1 MSAQAAATPELGG
14 FRLESGDVGSVDIRS
29 REELGRR
36 LLESRFE
43 ARIVFHLPRDYA
55 KIIYSSIT
63 PEIEDIPSRRTSV
76 SMRLI
81 DEGLSMRIRAS
92 DPVALRAALNSFLRF
107 IDSILE
113 TLHQLDFLMKR
124 TKR

>member
-124 TKR
+124 TKQ

>member
-1 MSAQAAATPELGG
+1 MSAQAAATSELGG
-14 FRLESGDVGSVDIRS
+14 FRLEFGDVGSVDIRS

-124 TKR
+124 TKQ

>member
-1 MSAQAAATPELGG
+1 MSAQAVANPELGG
-14 FRLESGDVGSVDIRS
+14 FRLESGDAGSVDIRS

-55 KIIYSSIT
+55 KIIHSSIA

-124 TKR
+124 TKQ

>member
-1 MSAQAAATPELGG
+1 M
-14 FRLESGDVGSVDIRS
+14 ESGDVGSVDIRS

-63 PEIEDIPSRRTSV
+63 PEIEDIPSKRTSV

-124 TKR
+124 TKQ

>member
-92 DPVALRAALNSFLRF
+92 DPVALRATLNSFLRF

-124 TKR
+124 TKQ

>member
-1 MSAQAAATPELGG
+1 MSAQAAAIPELGG

-63 PEIEDIPSRRTSV
+63 PEIEDIPSKRTSV

-124 TKR
+124 TKQ